1 MGWSGGR
8 VGWGFKVSFL
18 PFGRHQA
25 KRGTTGCTNQA
36 SHAFCLLKEQRA
48 KLLDFRSRARKVR
61 HLVSMDTFED
71 SKGVGDDSCQEY
83 QEGM

>member
-1 MGWSGGR
+1 M
-8 VGWGFKVSFL
+8 
-18 PFGRHQA
+18 
-25 KRGTTGCTNQA
+25 NQA
-36 SHAFCLLKEQRA
+36 SHAFCLLEEQRA

-61 HLVSMDTFED
+61 PLVSMDTFED